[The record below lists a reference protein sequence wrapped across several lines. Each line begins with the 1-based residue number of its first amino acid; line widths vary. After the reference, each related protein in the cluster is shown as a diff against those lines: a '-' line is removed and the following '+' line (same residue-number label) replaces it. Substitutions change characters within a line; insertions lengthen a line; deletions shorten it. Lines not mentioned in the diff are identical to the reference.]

1 MLFLITYDLENVE
14 TLAFRWWAAILSNA
28 KRYSKTIIS
37 AWQRQET
44 IPWICM
50 IEHPGRMRPSWHMC
64 IFSLLV
70 FMLRK
75 SLGAIRL
82 FHAT

>member
-37 AWQRQET
+37 AWQCHMKNLFRHFFADMAAVCERLERT
-44 IPWICM
+44 SID
-50 IEHPGRMRPSWHMC
+50 PGK
-64 IFSLLV
+64 I
-70 FMLRK
+70 
-75 SLGAIRL
+75 
-82 FHAT
+82 

>member
-37 AWQRQET
+37 AWQRHVA
-44 IPWICM
+44 I
-50 IEHPGRMRPSWHMC
+50 
-64 IFSLLV
+64 V
-70 FMLRK
+70 K
-75 SLGAIRL
+75 SMAQASEQI
-82 FHAT
+82 